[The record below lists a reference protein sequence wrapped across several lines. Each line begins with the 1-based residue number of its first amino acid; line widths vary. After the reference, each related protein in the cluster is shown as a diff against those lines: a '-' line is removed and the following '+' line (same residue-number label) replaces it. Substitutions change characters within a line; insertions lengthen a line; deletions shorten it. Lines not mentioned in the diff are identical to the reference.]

1 MATLML
7 VPLVPAA
14 ASGGTPIA
22 SDPAVVTRLTLEAQ
36 SSSRVW
42 PLRLTGRLT
51 DGAFNGLS
59 GETVA
64 FETSADGTDWEA
76 TATAVTDE
84 SGSISIVTWLARTM
98 LFRATYAGET
108 GIYLP
113 SASDVTT
120 AGYIPNLSWVTTPPA
135 SVAVNRTFAVA
146 ATVDVPE
153 HACVGKLKCERLRP
167 GTYVVLERKN
177 VAIQGR
183 WNAKDGRFEYVGSA
197 SLPTAGD
204 WRVSFELP
212 RDSTHELVGVTP
224 VPVSAGCAA
233 QCVLSASKT
242 TSAVGSAVVFIGHLR
257 SATTGRGI
265 GHLYV
270 CLEKSVGQSDTW
282 SKVGSS
288 VKTGADGKVRIVVHP
303 QASYSYRLSYGGGTT
318 WKPSTSP
325 VRRVQ
330 TTFTLSGRAAGD
342 FLTKKVWIRKGGP
355 KQIMVRIDGRRQS
368 VWISASLTHST
379 AGKLL
384 ASGPGT
390 SYPRDAW
397 DYSLWPSA
405 YFHFRVVGNG
415 YFKITVWN

>member
-64 FETSADGTDWEA
+64 FETSADGADWEA

-113 SASDVTT
+113 CASDVTT

-167 GTYVVLERKN
+167 GTYVVLERRN

-183 WNAKDGRFEYVGSA
+183 WNAKDGRFEYAGSA

-212 RDSTHELVGVTP
+212 RDSTHELVGVTTEGIYH
-224 VPVSAGCAA
+224 VRNCDLNASQFVNERAERAELWNLLEADSLQIKKG
-233 QCVLSASKT
+233 LSLPQ
-242 TSAVGSAVVFIGHLR
+242 AVIDTMKAMAEKMIPKIPYLSGDA
-257 SATTGRGI
+257 
-265 GHLYV
+265 
-270 CLEKSVGQSDTW
+270 LEKQ
-282 SKVGSS
+282 
-288 VKTGADGKVRIVVHP
+288 
-303 QASYSYRLSYGGGTT
+303 
-318 WKPSTSP
+318 
-325 VRRVQ
+325 
-330 TTFTLSGRAAGD
+330 RAR
-342 FLTKKVWIRKGGP
+342 KK
-355 KQIMVRIDGRRQS
+355 
-368 VWISASLTHST
+368 A
-379 AGKLL
+379 L
-384 ASGPGT
+384 A
-390 SYPRDAW
+390 A
-397 DYSLWPSA
+397 
-405 YFHFRVVGNG
+405 
-415 YFKITVWN
+415 I